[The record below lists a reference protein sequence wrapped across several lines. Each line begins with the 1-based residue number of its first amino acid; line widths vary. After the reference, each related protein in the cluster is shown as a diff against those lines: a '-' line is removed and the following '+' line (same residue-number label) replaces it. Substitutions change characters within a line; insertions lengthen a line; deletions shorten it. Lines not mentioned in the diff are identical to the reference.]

1 MINFE
6 TKWYKIETEDNY
18 TRIIHKNTWN
28 NRPFAGVVIL
38 TVIKDKILLL
48 NVDRKGTNRFELE
61 FPRGCSEPTQSP
73 EENACR
79 ELQEEIGAIPKQLIF
94 LGNSIS
100 DTAWG
105 TGDVYLY
112 YAEVDEIGN
121 LQTEEGI
128 KDYFLVTFSE
138 LLELIAEN
146 KIQDGFTLSA
156 ITKAIA
162 KGLINCT

>member
-1 MINFE
+1 M
-6 TKWYKIETEDNY
+6 
-18 TRIIHKNTWN
+18 
-28 NRPFAGVVIL
+28 
-38 TVIKDKILLL
+38 
-48 NVDRKGTNRFELE
+48 
-61 FPRGCSEPTQSP
+61 
-73 EENACR
+73 
-79 ELQEEIGAIPKQLIF
+79 
-94 LGNSIS
+94 
-100 DTAWG
+100 
-105 TGDVYLY
+105 Y